1 VIPFVPQQAH
11 SSEVILTGHK
21 ARTPATLGIPRKPVR
36 STYRFF
42 LLLQQ
47 IETVLKL
54 EIVYS
59 WLAIVIVASGLNG
72 DVDTDGLDRRF
83 GYDEIPWLLAEYHHV
98 KIGSTEAA
106 LLANMKSVV
115 RSRSA

>member
-1 VIPFVPQQAH
+1 LRQAVNVVFASI
-11 SSEVILTGHK
+11 SSHKTGK
-21 ARTPATLGIPRKPVR
+21 
-36 STYRFF
+36 STYRFL

-54 EIVYS
+54 EIVYF
-59 WLAIVIVASGLNG
+59 WLAIVIVASALSG
-72 DVDTDGLDRRF
+72 DVDTDGLDRRL

-106 LLANMKSVV
+106 VANMKSVV
-115 RSRSA
+115 RSRLA

>member
-1 VIPFVPQQAH
+1 MNSAYLAGLDRQQYQA
-11 SSEVILTGHK
+11 SEKTCK
-21 ARTPATLGIPRKPVR
+21 
-36 STYRFF
+36 STYRFL

-59 WLAIVIVASGLNG
+59 WLAIVIVASALNG

-115 RSRSA
+115 RSRPA

>member
-1 VIPFVPQQAH
+1 MSFLH
-11 SSEVILTGHK
+11 RFLLT
-21 ARTPATLGIPRKPVR
+21 KPGK
-36 STYRFF
+36 STYRFL

-59 WLAIVIVASGLNG
+59 WLAIVIVASALNG
-72 DVDTDGLDRRF
+72 DVDTDRLDRRF
-83 GYDEIPWLLAEYHHV
+83 GYNEIPGLLAEYHHA
-98 KIGSTEAA
+98 KIGPTEAG
-106 LLANMKSVV
+106 LLADMKSVV

>member
-1 VIPFVPQQAH
+1 MRQAVNVVFASI
-11 SSEVILTGHK
+11 SSHKTGK
-21 ARTPATLGIPRKPVR
+21 
-36 STYRFF
+36 STYRFL

-54 EIVYS
+54 EMFYS
-59 WLAIVIVASGLNG
+59 WLSIVIVASALSG
-72 DVDTDGLDRRF
+72 DVNTDGLDRRF

-115 RSRSA
+115 RSRPA